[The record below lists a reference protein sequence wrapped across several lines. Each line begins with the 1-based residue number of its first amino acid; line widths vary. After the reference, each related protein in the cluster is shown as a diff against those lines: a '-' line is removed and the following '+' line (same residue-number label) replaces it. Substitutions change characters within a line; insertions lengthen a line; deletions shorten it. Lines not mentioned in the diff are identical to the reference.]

1 MNITSKMSSNSKIVC
16 ECGSEMLKKSYN
28 RHLLTNKH
36 NELMK
41 LKNNKK
47 TLDNYFKD
55 NHQDNKPIIAEPV
68 NTPITAEK
76 VNLIESITPIDNIT
90 PIESITPI
98 EKDLNNEQ
106 IEERACSL
114 CENDKPLSGLSSL
127 ENKTIQNEPIIVIP
141 KKFTKSDY
149 IDMLLYHLNKDNH
162 DPNKR
167 VTLTNL
173 SKAKID
179 KIKEAV
185 IKYEIT
191 DEKQTYYD
199 MMKIKL
205 IKKEEEREREEEER
219 EWKEKLRLRELQDL
233 KDKGDYD
240 NLPEYVKRLCEKK
253 LEYEKYTDEL
263 KYQLNT
269 IKCKNEL
276 MQALKNEGMNCTDTK
291 SDVIHLNGVNV
302 NIIGSLKE

>member
-1 MNITSKMSSNSKIVC
+1 MASNTKIVC
-16 ECGSEMLKKSYN
+16 ECGSEILKKSYQ

-41 LKNNKK
+41 LKKDNNNDKNN

-68 NTPITAEK
+68 NTPILAENIQK
-76 VNLIESITPIDNIT
+76 IKNEDIIKESIK
-90 PIESITPI
+90 IEDT
-98 EKDLNNEQ
+98 K
-106 IEERACSL
+106 
-114 CENDKPLSGLSSL
+114 
-127 ENKTIQNEPIIVIP
+127 IIVIP

-149 IDMLLYHLNKDNH
+149 IDMLLYHLNKDND

-185 IKYEIT
+185 IKYGIT

-205 IKKEEEREREEEER
+205 IKKEEEEREREEEER
-219 EWKEKLRLRELQDL
+219 EWKEKLRLREIQDL
-233 KDKGDYD
+233 KDKEDYD

-269 IKCKNEL
+269 IKHKNEL
-276 MQALKNEGMNCTDTK
+276 MQALKNDGMNCTDTK
-291 SDVIHLNGVNV
+291 SDVISFNGVNI
-302 NIIGSLKE
+302 NIIGSLNEKFHHKIYLNNCVKEIIEEYKKYNEMGLEYI